1 MKKTNKKLND
11 KVKVTFQIHMGKDQR
26 DENLIDK
33 TLSELQ
39 EKIRKNE
46 EAIKIM
52 EKIGV
57 VIYYLLFIAVAVTS
71 LISIKRGNLEV
82 ALWQIITLSWI
93 FLYRFKELENKRI
106 QEVAD
111 TWYKK
116 LMDFYDRDIENSL
129 RHLDIVTNLYKKLS
143 ETKKLLKNALAKIAK
158 LESKKRVSRKSPKRR

>member
-46 EAIKIM
+46 KAIKIM
-52 EKIGV
+52 DKIGV

-129 RHLDIVTNLYKKLS
+129 RHLDIVTNLNKKLS
-143 ETKKLLKNALAKIAK
+143 ETKKLVKNALAKIAK